1 MLPTDAMVHRIQ
13 MDVESRKSDEK
24 DASKKVDLEIEVRC
38 IIRPELAV
46 HIYVCDNMQALL
58 NRSLVDLYDMRSG
71 VEEVKW
77 DNMRKSVGE
86 LFFAFLGDRPSYRF
100 HQLPLLPS
108 SL

>member
-1 MLPTDAMVHRIQ
+1 
-13 MDVESRKSDEK
+13 
-24 DASKKVDLEIEVRC
+24 
-38 IIRPELAV
+38 
-46 HIYVCDNMQALL
+46 MQALL

-86 LFFAFLGDRPSYRF
+86 LFFAFFGDRPSYRF
-100 HQLPLLPS
+100 HQLPLPPS

>member
-1 MLPTDAMVHRIQ
+1 
-13 MDVESRKSDEK
+13 
-24 DASKKVDLEIEVRC
+24 
-38 IIRPELAV
+38 
-46 HIYVCDNMQALL
+46 MQALL

-86 LFFAFLGDRPSYRF
+86 LVFSFFGDSPGYRSL
-100 HQLPLLPS
+100 QLPSPRS